1 MATIKFNYGG
11 VDYHLVAYS
20 NKITTPSINVGGLYI
35 PCFAGNIGQEIIS
48 GDKIFTLSPMNVGNY
63 RAVCGARQG
72 FVGGVFINLHVKT
85 ECGVYDQVLFYSH
98 TGTVTSCYT
107 NQDNFSSTVNVTSF
121 SGNKTIQA
129 LQPSTTFNIVGTYTV
144 TENSTGKV
152 VKTGNFNVQRYFEH
166 NQQGIHHFDYQIQIA

>member
-20 NKITTPSINVGGLYI
+20 NKITTPSIKIGSVYI

-72 FVGGVFINLHVKT
+72 FVGGVFI
-85 ECGVYDQVLFYSH
+85 
-98 TGTVTSCYT
+98 TVHQRSSIGNWGGISMSSFSASITNAYT
-107 NQDNFSSTVNVTSF
+107 NQSGFTASVNVTS
-121 SGNKTIQA
+121 SDAGGNAI
-129 LQPSTTFNIVGTYTV
+129 STSYTYRFAGTYSV
-144 TENSTGKV
+144 VDASTGIV
-152 VKTGNFNVQRYFEH
+152 AKTGNFNVSVTH
-166 NQQGIHHFDYQIQIA
+166 NHTSAYGIVEEKDYTVQIA